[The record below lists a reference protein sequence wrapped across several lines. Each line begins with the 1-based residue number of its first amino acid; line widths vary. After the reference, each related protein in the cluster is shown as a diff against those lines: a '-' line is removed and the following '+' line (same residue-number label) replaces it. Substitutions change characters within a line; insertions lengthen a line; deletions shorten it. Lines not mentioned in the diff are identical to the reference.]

1 MGTSATVAAV
11 LRTQGVQFVRLLQ
24 SAVRLVMIYSSDHS
38 QAHSLTQRAMAALEE
53 VLKQTPTLSVGFQ
66 FDRVLLNSL
75 PVADPS
81 LSPLAAEL
89 TKRGVG
95 FLVFSEGLT
104 ESGLSKMISVL
115 ATRPE
120 AIQEQG
126 GLPRFLR
133 VHPLEHA
140 RIVPIQTAA
149 ADGSLAVVTSAEE
162 AAAMSKVP
170 RWLLR
175 VLHEVEAVT
184 ETPIVGPQEL
194 ASLGESF
201 AAELTPEQRLLLPQ
215 LQELLVRVVQ
225 RANTAALSELI
236 RAASMEIG
244 AASEELLQ
252 SILLQGLIKSAQAGE
267 LPQAERILR
276 TMPQLRMEPE
286 SLLQMVPKETVSGE
300 VRQGL
305 FDYAVWLAR
314 PMADRLE
321 EMKTSTSTRESRWLV
336 LEMEHLCQEGRIHD
350 AADLLL
356 VLFSTRGPEQEVE
369 RAEIFTRGRHLLAE
383 VCADGLPFN
392 AESILEVISTRL
404 REENS
409 VPVSTPLIESLVV
422 FTQTAAQKDEFPLAI
437 AGAGVVEEIGE
448 EFSPRGRIARQA
460 QSRLIKQSTLRQL
473 VRTCITRKDDPT
485 VSRMIL
491 PLLKRVGDQA
501 ARELLDLMEKEPMAP
516 RRLRIL
522 TVVKVLGR
530 SAAEALADKIAD
542 PQWYVVRNAVVA
554 LAELAD
560 PALLGRLEPALC
572 HPDERVQQ
580 AAVNAA
586 LKTQSSLRGLPLAR
600 ALLFLK
606 PAVLETVLDD
616 LVVLKEPQ
624 AVPYL
629 EKLLRQSGKEL
640 RLHLAQKAVAAL
652 WAVGTEDTAH
662 ALLNCAND
670 TALGLPLRQATVR
683 ALARLDLPAARQSLE
698 DFVRTTPEAALA
710 EEGRKLL
717 GA

>member
-1 MGTSATVAAV
+1 MGTSATAAAV
-11 LRTQGVQFVRLLQ
+11 LRTQGIQFVRLLQ
-24 SAVRLVMIYSSDHS
+24 SALRLMIMYSSDHT
-38 QAHSLTQRAMAALEE
+38 QAQSMAQRAMSALLE
-53 VLKQTPTLSVGFQ
+53 VFRQTPTLSVGFQ

-81 LSPLAAEL
+81 VSTLAAEL

-104 ESGLSKMISVL
+104 DAGLTKMIGVL

-120 AIQEQG
+120 VIEEKG
-126 GLPRFLR
+126 GLARFLR
-133 VHPLEHA
+133 SNPLNHA
-140 RIVPIQTAA
+140 RIVPVQTAA
-149 ADGSLAVVTSAEE
+149 ADGTLGVLTSAEE
-162 AAAMSKVP
+162 ASAASKIP

-175 VLHEVEAVT
+175 VMHDIESAT
-184 ETPIVGPQEL
+184 ETPVMSVHEL
-194 ASLGESF
+194 AVLAESF

-225 RANTAALSELI
+225 RANTSALAELV
-236 RAASMEIG
+236 RAASLEMG

-252 SILLQGLIKSAQAGE
+252 SVLLQGLIAAAQAGE

-276 TMPQLRMEPE
+276 SMPKLQVEPE
-286 SLLQMVPKETVSGE
+286 SLLQMIPEDSVAPE

-305 FDYAVWLAR
+305 FDYAVWLRR
-314 PMADRLE
+314 PLE
-321 EMKTSTSTRESRWLV
+321 EKSEEAKTSTSAREFRWLV
-336 LEMEHLCQEGRIHD
+336 LEAENFVQEGKIHD

-356 VLFSTRGPEQEVE
+356 VLFGARGPEQEVE
-369 RAEIFTRGRHLLAE
+369 RAEMFTRARHLLSE
-383 VCADGLPFN
+383 VCVEGLPFN
-392 AESILEVISTRL
+392 AEKILEVVTARL
-404 REENS
+404 REETS
-409 VPVSTPLIESLVV
+409 VPVSTPLIECLVI
-422 FTQTAAQKDEFPLAI
+422 FTQTASQKEEFPLAI
-437 AGAGVVEEIGE
+437 TAAAVVEEISE

-460 QSRLIKQSTLRQL
+460 QARLIKPAILRSL
-473 VRTCITRKDDPT
+473 VRTCVTRKDDPT

-501 ARELLDLMEKEPMAP
+501 ARDLLDLLEKEPVAP

-522 TVVKVLGR
+522 QVVKMLGR
-530 SAAEALADKIAD
+530 SAAEALADKISD

-560 PALLGRLEPALC
+560 PALLGRLEPALS

-580 AAVNAA
+580 AAVTAA
-586 LKTQSSLRGLPLAR
+586 LKTQSTLRALPLAR
-600 ALLFLK
+600 SVLFLK

-616 LVVLKEPQ
+616 LVVLKDPQ

-640 RLHLAQKAVAAL
+640 RPHLMQKTVAAL
-652 WAVGTEDTAH
+652 WAVGNDDVAV
-662 ALLNCAND
+662 ALANCAGE
-670 TALGLPLRQATVR
+670 TTLPLPMRQAALRALG
-683 ALARLDLPAARQSLE
+683 RLELPAARQALE
-698 DFVRTTPEAALA
+698 DFVRTASEPALA
-710 EEGRKLL
+710 DEGRKLL